1 MAGFPPQRK
10 GILYLAEGGQ
20 ETEIMYRHGHQL
32 PEFAMY
38 PLLDNPVA
46 VADLKEMYRRM
57 LDVAAEHRFVPMMS
71 GLDYRASPDWG
82 DKLGYSRSAL
92 ADALDA
98 SITLLR
104 DVAKPYEDQIDEIL
118 IGGMLGPRGDA
129 YSLNRTITA
138 EEAEDYHSFQ
148 LEALKRARVD
158 FVSAMTF
165 NNAPEAI
172 GVCRAA
178 ARIGLPLSM
187 SFTLDSNH
195 RLKSGPTL
203 KEAVESVDVE
213 TGDAKPDF
221 YGVNCSHPMEFE
233 PALESGD
240 WILRLRSLRPNA
252 SAKDKMD
259 LCQIGHLEEG
269 DPVDLGLRIGSLAL
283 RYPHIDIFGGCCG
296 TWDVHLREIARNV
309 GQIAL

>member
-1 MAGFPPQRK
+1 MVRAMIRNTGYSAGVRAPIAIGDGFAHPR
-10 GILYLAEGGQ
+10 ESM
-20 ETEIMYRHGHQL
+20 EDRHGWISTTAQRHSVSGRRRSRDRDHVS
-32 PEFAMY
+32 PRPSVARV
-38 PLLDNPVA
+38 LDNPVA

-138 EEAEDYHSFQ
+138 EQAEDYHSFQ

-158 FVSAMTF
+158 
-165 NNAPEAI
+165 
-172 GVCRAA
+172 A
-178 ARIGLPLSM
+178 ARS
-187 SFTLDSNH
+187 SS
-195 RLKSGPTL
+195 R
-203 KEAVESVDVE
+203 ES
-213 TGDAKPDF
+213 
-221 YGVNCSHPMEFE
+221 H
-233 PALESGD
+233 
-240 WILRLRSLRPNA
+240 
-252 SAKDKMD
+252 SA
-259 LCQIGHLEEG
+259 
-269 DPVDLGLRIGSLAL
+269 
-283 RYPHIDIFGGCCG
+283 
-296 TWDVHLREIARNV
+296 
-309 GQIAL
+309 

>member
-138 EEAEDYHSFQ
+138 EQ
-148 LEALKRARVD
+148 AR
-158 FVSAMTF
+158 S
-165 NNAPEAI
+165 
-172 GVCRAA
+172 R
-178 ARIGLPLSM
+178 
-187 SFTLDSNH
+187 
-195 RLKSGPTL
+195 
-203 KEAVESVDVE
+203 
-213 TGDAKPDF
+213 
-221 YGVNCSHPMEFE
+221 
-233 PALESGD
+233 
-240 WILRLRSLRPNA
+240 RLRECHDVQQCSRSDRRVSCRSTDRPA
-252 SAKDKMD
+252 AQHVLYAGQQSSA
-259 LCQIGHLEEG
+259 QVRAQ
-269 DPVDLGLRIGSLAL
+269 P
-283 RYPHIDIFGGCCG
+283 
-296 TWDVHLREIARNV
+296 
-309 GQIAL
+309 